1 MAVLGTVSLGTAG
14 HRMEIKTKGYKTMT
28 YEYSWSGPKRAV
40 SAEKVAKHIAKLE
53 KKYGE
58 VSAEV
63 FLESARSEKSEM
75 HTLFEWD
82 DKAAAEK
89 YRIAQARII
98 ISSIRVNVVSEDT
111 EPVITKAFVQY
122 EAKQSGYISIC
133 KAMEDKEKRENVMEQ
148 AKKELRWFTEKYKS
162 FDELSGVIDAINAYL
177 EETA

>member
-1 MAVLGTVSLGTAG
+1 MV
-14 HRMEIKTKGYKTMT
+14 
-28 YEYSWSGPKRAV
+28 YEYSWSGPERAV

-82 DKAAAEK
+82 DKSAAEN
-89 YRIAQARII
+89 YRMAQARII
-98 ISSIRVNVVSEDT
+98 ISSIRVNVVSEET

-122 EAKQSGYISIC
+122 ESKKSGYISIC
-133 KAMEDKEKRENVMEQ
+133 NAMKDKEKRESIMEQ
-148 AKKELRWFTEKYKS
+148 ARKELKWFTEKYKS
-162 FDELSGVIDAINAYL
+162 FSELETVLKAINSFL
-177 EETA
+177 EATA